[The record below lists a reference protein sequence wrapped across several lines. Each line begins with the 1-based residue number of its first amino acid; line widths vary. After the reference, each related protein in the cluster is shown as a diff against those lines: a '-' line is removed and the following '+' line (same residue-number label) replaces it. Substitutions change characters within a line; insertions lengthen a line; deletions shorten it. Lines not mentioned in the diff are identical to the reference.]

1 VTLHDSDRVSVIVPT
16 EAHVSRAAS
25 LVRAI
30 DSILTQR
37 NVQATPI
44 VVVNGLRRDP
54 QIVLHLMNRRGIRML
69 YLPEGSLPTALRVG
83 RALVDTP
90 CFSVLD
96 DDDELL
102 PDALYLRV
110 RALNEDKRAG
120 AIVTNGFV
128 DVGGS
133 RTLNI
138 DEFTG
143 FEANP
148 LAAFVRRHWLPPCAG
163 LFRTEAVGPGFFERI
178 PAYLEWTY
186 LAVCI
191 ALHCRIRFVP
201 RPTFVYHADTPR
213 SLSKS
218 RSYILAQP
226 AGLLRVLELD
236 LPADI
241 RAHFETRLTKAHHEI
256 SVMELGEGRRREAWR
271 WHVKS
276 LVGRRGWQHALY
288 TRRLIFRAGPD
299 AAIDVRTG

>member
-1 VTLHDSDRVSVIVPT
+1 M
-16 EAHVSRAAS
+16 
-25 LVRAI
+25 I
-30 DSILTQR
+30 D
-37 NVQATPI
+37 
-44 VVVNGLRRDP
+44 
-54 QIVLHLMNRRGIRML
+54 
-69 YLPEGSLPTALRVG
+69 LPEGSLPAALRVG
-83 RALVDTP
+83 HALVDTP
-90 CFSVLD
+90 CFTVLD

-110 RALNEDKRAG
+110 GALSEDKRAG

-128 DVGGS
+128 EIGGS

-138 DEFTG
+138 DDFSG
-143 FEANP
+143 FETNP

-163 LFRTEAVGPGFFERI
+163 LFRTEVVGPAFFERI

-186 LAVCI
+186 LAVRI
-191 ALHCRIRFVP
+191 ALHCRIRFVA
-201 RPTFVYHADTPR
+201 RPTFVYHADTPG

-226 AGLLRVLELD
+226 AGLMRVLELD

-241 RAHFETRLTKAHHEI
+241 RAHFETALTKAHHEI

-271 WHVKS
+271 WHVRS

-288 TRRLIFRAGPD
+288 TRRLIFRACPEV
-299 AAIDVRTG
+299 AVDVRRG